1 MSNNANE
8 TTKTN
13 TKEIKITAQRK
24 SLQGMRRMDM
34 KKMCEALKT
43 IGTKHKVDDN
53 EKTILNNVMF
63 CLQTTWTDINNSED
77 NLIQL

>member
-1 MSNNANE
+1 MTNNTKE

-13 TKEIKITAQRK
+13 TKENKITVQRK

-43 IGTKHKVDDN
+43 LGTKHKIDDN
-53 EKTILNNVMF
+53 EKIILNNVLF
-63 CLQTTWTDINNSED
+63 CLQTTWIDIND
-77 NLIQL
+77 NEEKLIQL